1 MRFNDSV
8 AWNTSGQ
15 YSTDLFTKRAVDI
28 ISGYNQAQPLFLYL
42 AHLAPHAGNYDDPLQ
57 APKNSV
63 DKFRHISRG
72 ERRIYAGIFIYVVL
86 LYIFSYWFHKGIT
99 PILLSAN
106 FIRNIRCQGST
117 HGGIEAQ
124 DYFNCPSI
132 WIPRTLS
139 ST

>member
-28 ISGYNQAQPLFLYL
+28 ISGHNQAQPLFLYL

-57 APKNSV
+57 APQHSV

-72 ERRIYAGIFIYVVL
+72 ERRIYAGTFIYVVL
-86 LYIFSYWFHKGIT
+86 LYIFSYCFHKGIN
-99 PILLSAN
+99 PILLTAN
-106 FIRNIRCQGST
+106 FIRNISRQGST
-117 HGGIEAQ
+117 HGCIEAQ
-124 DYFNCPSI
+124 DYFKCPPI
-132 WIPRTLS
+132 WIPLS